1 MAKELSMIAVRPIA
15 VKEEGFVLATSLV
28 LLLLLTMLAVGVM
41 YSGNVSQQTSATA
54 RDTTEAFYYA
64 ETGIHYI
71 TWALKND
78 AEFDSFPGPPEVVKR
93 SSGDGGVFQEATLP
107 SAADPVAVAA
117 AAAVAITVGDRYE
130 LFANLSYPGPT
141 AISDT
146 SDQGT
151 CNKTVNPD
159 YQCQVMYFDN
169 RLLAS
174 RTNAICWGGGLC
186 PGTSNPPT
194 FDGINQNLP
203 RYIKLEI
210 DASGN
215 VTPTIPAL
223 LASPGQPYHGTVV
236 GTDVPN
242 NGVIVWITAG
252 DATEDAEILPSSA
265 CSGITNG
272 QSCYQG
278 ATAASPTAVNSY
290 NIVAYAIGYVN
301 GKALRMIRAVVM

>member
-1 MAKELSMIAVRPIA
+1 MRSSAG
-15 VKEEGFVLATSLV
+15 KEEGFVLATSLV

-41 YSGNVSQQTSATA
+41 YSGTVSQQTSATA

-64 ETGIHYI
+64 ETGIQYI

-78 AEFDSFPGPPEVVKR
+78 AEFDSYEPIVKR
-93 SSGDGGVFQEATLP
+93 ASVFAEP
-107 SAADPVAVAA
+107 
-117 AAAVAITVGDRYE
+117 AIPASPDASTVGDRLE
-130 LFANLSYPGPT
+130 LYANLQDPGPT

-146 SDQGT
+146 SAEGT
-151 CNKTVNPD
+151 TG
-159 YQCQVMYFDN
+159 QVMYFDN
-169 RLLAS
+169 TPLAS
-174 RTNAICWGGGLC
+174 RAVCLGGIPGCASNA
-186 PGTSNPPT
+186 GTPVFN
-194 FDGINQNLP
+194 GINQNLP

-215 VTPTIPAL
+215 ITPTIPAL
-223 LASPGQPYHGTVV
+223 PHGAVT
-236 GTDVPN
+236 GTDVPT
-242 NGVIVWITAG
+242 NGMIVWITAG